1 MKRFKVVS
9 VTLLLFGS
17 VCLFAQDADDAIV
30 KTKDKPE
37 RSAFQST
44 FLIDNPTGVLN
55 TANSLQF
62 DIQHRF
68 GIVNSGNN
76 DLLGLWGASNIR
88 LGLSYS
94 FTDILTV
101 GFGTTKDYRLQDFN
115 LKVGVFQQTRSGSIP
130 VSLTFYG
137 NAAIDAREA
146 SFFTQ
151 FIDRLS
157 YFSQLIVMRRFNQ
170 AISLQ
175 IAPSFSHFNMVDSS
189 TTPSNHIIAVEV
201 GGKVNVTDDMAI
213 IADYNQPL
221 GDFSNN
227 PGLALGVEVSTG
239 SHAFQVF
246 VGNYNRILPQAN
258 YFLNENKLSKQQI
271 LIGFNIN
278 RLWNF

>member
-1 MKRFKVVS
+1 MKHLKVVS
-9 VTLLLFGS
+9 ITLLVLGS
-17 VCLFAQDADDAIV
+17 VSLFAQDADETIV
-30 KTKDKPE
+30 ETTDKPE

-44 FLIDNPTGVLN
+44 FLIDNVTGVLN
-55 TANSLQF
+55 SANSLQF

-76 DLLGLWGASNIR
+76 DLYGLWGASNIR

-94 FTDILTV
+94 LTDLITV

-115 LKVGVFQQTRSGSIP
+115 LKVGVIRQTRSGNIP

-137 NAAIDAREA
+137 NAAIDARES

-157 YFSQLIVMRRFNQ
+157 YFSQLIIMRRFNQ
-170 AISLQ
+170 DISFQ
-175 IAPSFSHFNMVDSS
+175 IAPSFSHFNIVDKS
-189 TTPSNHIIAVEV
+189 TPSNNLFAVEV
-201 GGKVNVTDDMAI
+201 GGKVNVSDDMAI
-213 IADYNQPL
+213 IVDYNQPL
-221 GDFSNN
+221 GDFSDN

-258 YFLNENKLSKQQI
+258 YFLNGNKLSEQQV